1 MLSLSDVTTS
11 MLSVSWLYGVINLH
25 GWRSVGKIGILCHSM
40 MLSLLSWRRWILVY
54 SHISPA
60 MQNCWSMLKMNL
72 CLVCTLAVL
81 VGWESEQT
89 FALKQLGLTSEHF
102 SSWVAR
108 GRVRTAIF
116 HKSWL
121 KSLTNVFKKVVKP
134 LYFQLK
140 AGTSWEFA
148 GTRIGEMVL
157 NCLTSLWRC
166 LYKLSYFYCTNI
178 LLCSMKERNGF
189 TFCRWRWL

>member
-1 MLSLSDVTTS
+1 MLHLWEKLGYSATAQCYL
-11 MLSVSWLYGVINLH
+11 
-25 GWRSVGKIGILCHSM
+25 
-40 MLSLLSWRRWILVY
+40 LLSRRRWILVY
-54 SHISPA
+54 SCISPA
-60 MQNCWSMLKMNL
+60 MQSCWSMLKMNL

-89 FALKQLGLTSEHF
+89 FALKQLGLTSEYF

-108 GRVRTAIF
+108 GWVRTSIF

-121 KSLTNVFKKVVKP
+121 KSLTNVFNKVVKP

-140 AGTSWEFA
+140 AGTSWELA

-157 NCLTSLWRC
+157 NCLTSLQKC
-166 LYKLSYFYCTNI
+166 LYKLGYFYCTNI
-178 LLCSMKERNGF
+178 LLCSVKERNGF
-189 TFCRWRWL
+189 TFCSWRWL